1 MTEIKFYSL
10 LYFGHC
16 IYTVLRSGT
25 IYVQCPPYQGVAS
38 LGEVMR
44 VENVGF
50 STNVADMLATSS
62 CKKLLEMLW
71 E

>member
-16 IYTVLRSGT
+16 ICTVLRSGT
-25 IYVQCPPYQGVAS
+25 IYVQCPPYQGIAF

-50 STNVADMLATSS
+50 SMNVADM
-62 CKKLLEMLW
+62 
-71 E
+71 